1 MPDNLKIQ
9 KLKIAH
15 TITAYVSA
23 VTILDSKLRLLKKFR
38 NIDIAIISSSND
50 TAIALEPAI
59 THIPVNMS
67 RTIMP
72 LRDLISILLLYRILK
87 RNKFDIVHSH
97 TAKAGFITVVAAK
110 MARVPLI
117 FHTYHGLPYFEGQ
130 KKSIYLVYRFLE
142 KIACRLRNHI
152 FTQNK
157 QEFSECVKL
166 IGDESKV
173 SFEGN
178 GVDIELVTQAA
189 QSQLPK
195 ALKDYPGQGLKLV
208 LLSRF
213 EPVKRVTD
221 FLEVVQKLK
230 KDGIEVSC
238 VIAGGGV
245 LEDQLKRYIT
255 EKQLDNCVNMI
266 GFTDRPHGL
275 IAASDIV
282 MLCSEK
288 EGIPRCIMEAMA
300 LQKPVIATNVI
311 GTQELVLDGE
321 TGYLV
326 PLGDIKAMIEKV
338 TILAKDTKL
347 REKMG
352 MYGLKRVRENFNEG
366 KIVKFL
372 VDFYLNKVP
381 NNNNI
386 DRSNCT

>member
-1 MPDNLKIQ
+1 MHDNEKIRR
-9 KLKIAH
+9 LKIAH

-38 NIDIAIISSSND
+38 NFDVTIISSSND
-50 TAIALEPAI
+50 MDIDLESAV
-59 THIPVNMS
+59 THIPINMA

-72 LRDLISILLLYRILK
+72 IGDLKSIFQLYKVLK
-87 RNKFDIVHSH
+87 HNKFDIVHSH
-97 TAKAGFITVVAAK
+97 TAKAGFITAIAAK

-130 KKSIYLVYRFLE
+130 NKSIYLIYRFLE
-142 KIACRLRNHI
+142 KIACRFRNHI
-152 FTQNK
+152 FTQN
-157 QEFSECVKL
+157 ERELPECVRL

-178 GVDIELVTQAA
+178 GIDIEFVIKAA
-189 QSQLPK
+189 QSQLPI
-195 ALKDYPGQGLKLV
+195 ALKEYPGPGLKLV

-213 EPVKRVTD
+213 EPVKRVGD

-230 KDGIEVSC
+230 REVIEVSC
-238 VIAGGGV
+238 VIAGIGV
-245 LEDQLKRYIT
+245 LENQLKRDII
-255 EKQLDNCVNMI
+255 EKRLDNCINLI

-288 EGIPRCIMEAMA
+288 EGIPRSIMEAMA
-300 LQKPVIATNVI
+300 LQKPVVATNVI

-326 PLGDIKAMIEKV
+326 PPGDVVAMVEKV
-338 TILAKDTKL
+338 KILANDPKL

-352 MYGLKRVRENFNEG
+352 KRGLNRVRENFNEVN
-366 KIVKFL
+366 IVKFIH
-372 VDFYLNKVP
+372 DFYISNATNNKL
-381 NNNNI
+381 
-386 DRSNCT
+386 